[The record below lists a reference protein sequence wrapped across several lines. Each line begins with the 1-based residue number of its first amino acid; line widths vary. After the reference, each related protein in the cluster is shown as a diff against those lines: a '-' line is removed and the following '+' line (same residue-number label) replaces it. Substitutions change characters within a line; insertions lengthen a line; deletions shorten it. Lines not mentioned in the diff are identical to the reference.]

1 MSFSIATILDI
12 ILVVVLLGTVFYYIR
27 RGFVAGLLD
36 LVGSFASLAV
46 AWFASRQLSPGVF
59 ENFFK
64 SGLITRTA
72 DSIQSQGEVNFD
84 TLFASLSEFLPQ
96 SLIDRL
102 RSATGALTFDN
113 AAPNIAEQV
122 VENVIAPLIVPI
134 ITVVVFFAVFLVCRM
149 LLALLIA
156 VLTNVNRLPIIGG
169 ANKMLGSIIGLV
181 AGAINVLLILCF
193 IWAAVIITSGKLPVL
208 NDFELSGSYFYSAF
222 ARYNPFL

>member
-1 MSFSIATILDI
+1 MSFSIALLLDI
-12 ILVVVLLGTVFYYIR
+12 ILVLVLLGTVLYYVR

-36 LVGSFASLAV
+36 LIGNFAALAV
-46 AWFASRQLSPGVF
+46 AWFASRKLSPGVF

-72 DSIQSQGEVNFD
+72 ESLQSQGEVNFD
-84 TLFASLSEFLPQ
+84 TLFASLSEFLPA
-96 SLIDRL
+96 SLLERL
-102 RSATGALTFDN
+102 RSATGPLTFDN

-149 LLALLIA
+149 VLALLVA
-156 VLTNVNRLPIIGG
+156 VLTNVNRIPLLGG
-169 ANKMLGSIIGLV
+169 ANKLLGVLIGLV
-181 AGAINVLLILCF
+181 GGTINVLLILCLV
-193 IWAAVIITSGKLPVL
+193 WAAVVITSGKLPVL